1 MAEAAEA
8 DTNARKAKPPRPAMH
23 KLKMLP
29 EVVSLLNRN
38 HLQQTL
44 VDPEC
49 SILRSVRFFLEPL
62 DDGSLPAYNIQRE
75 MFAVLAKLPIGKE
88 ALIASGIG
96 KVTLFYT
103 KSKRPELGIKRQAE
117 KLLGEWTRP
126 ILKRSDDYRQR
137 EYVHAEYDPTYASTS
152 TPLHFSLSILYPIT
166 NPKPRKLPIR
176 ASARPSTQAET
187 AAEARE
193 RALAPPIRNANRARI
208 QSGPTSY
215 SIVPRNAPIS
225 QSQFA
230 RPLGASGE
238 DAFRRMK
245 ARQMGKVGGGER
257 KR

>member
-29 EVVSLLNRN
+29 EVISLLNRN

-44 VDPEC
+44 VDPKC

-75 MFAVLAKLPIGKE
+75 MFAILSKLPIGKE

-117 KLLGEWTRP
+117 KLVGEWTRP

-137 EYVHAEYDPTYASTS
+137 EYVHAEYDPTYAFN
-152 TPLHFSLSILYPIT
+152 L
-166 NPKPRKLPIR
+166 
-176 ASARPSTQAET
+176 
-187 AAEARE
+187 
-193 RALAPPIRNANRARI
+193 
-208 QSGPTSY
+208 
-215 SIVPRNAPIS
+215 RNAPILNHPFVH
-225 QSQFA
+225 QY
-230 RPLGASGE
+230 
-238 DAFRRMK
+238 
-245 ARQMGKVGGGER
+245 
-257 KR
+257 